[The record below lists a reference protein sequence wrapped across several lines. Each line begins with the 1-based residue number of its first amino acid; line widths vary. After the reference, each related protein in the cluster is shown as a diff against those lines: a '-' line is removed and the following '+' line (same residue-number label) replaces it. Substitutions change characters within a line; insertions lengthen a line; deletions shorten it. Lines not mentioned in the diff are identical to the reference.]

1 MDGSPVHQN
10 LVGWRSIDQKVD
22 WMDDGLDG
30 LDGYPFWVHPLG
42 ALGLDTLAD
51 PLKTFKSMDKRRKIY
66 RSSLS

>member
-1 MDGSPVHQN
+1 MDSMEIHPIKIFLMDGYPVHQN

-42 ALGLDTLAD
+42 ALLTPAQVIGRLL
-51 PLKTFKSMDKRRKIY
+51 
-66 RSSLS
+66 

>member
-1 MDGSPVHQN
+1 MEIHPIKIFLMDGSPVHQN

-42 ALGLDTLAD
+42 ALPENLCNYR
-51 PLKTFKSMDKRRKIY
+51 FKAIDS
-66 RSSLS
+66 